1 MSVIG
6 AQVFVSHSRKDR
18 TRTELLVEL
27 LQGRGFDSLF
37 VDFDP
42 EDGIPP
48 GRKFGSSS
56 HVNLRRCDAVLAV
69 DSPAWRASPWCFVEI
84 VLADLLAA
92 RR

>member
-6 AQVFVSHSRKDR
+6 AQVFASHSRKDW

-42 EDGIPP
+42 EDGIPLVVT
-48 GRKFGSSS
+48 GSSS
-56 HVNLRRCDAVLAV
+56 CA
-69 DSPAWRASPWCFVEI
+69 
-84 VLADLLAA
+84 
-92 RR
+92 